1 MAFKG
6 KLNVR
11 SKIALEN
18 TALGQ
23 VQQFNYLGCETSF
36 IQESDINNKIQKFQ
50 MVCGTIS
57 RTLKNKTRKDT
68 LMKFYKTTA
77 VPILSY
83 GSESWVTS
91 KKDKGKI
98 QAAEMR
104 FLRRVKGCT
113 RADRIRNVDIRAE
126 LNIYNINN
134 RLEEN
139 KEKWKEHIDR
149 MTETRIP
156 KLILQYQPKGKRDI
170 GCPKKR
176 WN

>member
-6 KLNVR
+6 KLNIH
-11 SKIALEN
+11 SKIILGNITLE
-18 TALGQ
+18 Q

-36 IQESDINNKIQKFQ
+36 IQKRDVNNKIQKFH
-50 MVCGTIS
+50 MVCSTVS
-57 RTLKNKTRKDT
+57 RTLKNKTHKDT
-68 LMKFYKTTA
+68 LMKCYKTMA
-77 VPILSY
+77 VPILPY

-91 KKDKGKI
+91 KKDKDKI
-98 QAAEMR
+98 QAAKMR

-139 KEKWKEHIDR
+139 KEK
-149 MTETRIP
+149 
-156 KLILQYQPKGKRDI
+156 
-170 GCPKKR
+170 
-176 WN
+176 